1 MGLRVSP
8 LRGSLLRMFSF
19 RNGTLPANALLVVIG
34 AAAGMGVTVLVSPSL
49 GKRNEPR
56 SLADQENPTARS
68 GGSFLTDKSPTVGD
82 ALRVEDAIRRAASLR
97 EAGAG
102 AARKDP
108 KSALESAD
116 KLQSDQDKLDFLR
129 GIYAE
134 WSMADPESALEH
146 AKTSMTTGQARS
158 EVIGIAVNKWATK
171 DPRAAWMW
179 SDENLSGPLKDQA
192 FADVL
197 VGWTRR
203 SPESAAQWLGST
215 GQNSQSLF
223 GAVAR
228 TWAEQDPKA
237 ALAWAKSLP
246 GKETQQAAYIPV
258 VSQWLVQKPAE
269 AAEEFTDEAS
279 QPDGAPIAIT
289 IADIWGTTDPAATSE
304 WIASLPDGPSK
315 EQAAATLATVWAASD
330 INAAVSWASNLTDPD
345 VRKQVITHIGT
356 SWGAIEPDAA
366 LTWLNTLPPAVA
378 ADGIIGAFNSWAAT
392 DAQRLRDWVDSNPPS
407 ATLDVARMAL
417 AEVYSDSDIQSS
429 MDLAFQLTSATNRDN
444 AVARYYRHWIKS
456 DEASA
461 SAWISQNWST
471 LDVSTR
477 QRLTMENQ
485 RRVVKK

>member
-1 MGLRVSP
+1 
-8 LRGSLLRMFSF
+8 MFSF
-19 RNGTLPANALLVVIG
+19 RNGSLPANALFVAIG
-34 AAAGMGVTVLVSPSL
+34 AAAGAGVTVLVFPILGIRTSGGPATLHTNPPSLRKGASPSS
-49 GKRNEPR
+49 G
-56 SLADQENPTARS
+56 AVPTLS
-68 GGSFLTDKSPTVGD
+68 D
-82 ALRVEDAIRRAASLR
+82 ALRVEDAVRRATTLR

-108 KSALESAD
+108 KDALNSAD
-116 KLQSDQDKLDFLR
+116 QLESDQDKLEFLR
-129 GIYAE
+129 GIYSE
-134 WSMADPESALEH
+134 WSLADPESALEH

-179 SDENLSGPLKDQA
+179 SEENLSGPLKEQA
-192 FADVL
+192 FSDVL

-203 SPESAAQWLGST
+203 SPETASQWLGST
-215 GQNSQSLF
+215 GINSQPLISAL
-223 GAVAR
+223 AR

-237 ALAWAKSLP
+237 AVAWADKLP
-246 GKETQQAAYIPV
+246 DRSTRKAAIIPAAA
-258 VSQWLVQKPAE
+258 QWLIQKPAE
-269 AAEEFTDEAS
+269 AAEYFTEEAS
-279 QPDGAPIAIT
+279 QPDGAALATT

-304 WIASLPDGPSK
+304 WIQKLPDGPGK
-315 EQAAATLATVWAASD
+315 NEAAATLASVWAASD
-330 INAAVSWASNLTDPD
+330 INAAVAWSANLSDLD

-356 SWGAIEPDAA
+356 TWGAIEPDAA
-366 LTWLNTLPPAVA
+366 LTWLNSQPASLA

-392 DAQRLRDWVDSNPPS
+392 DAQRLRDWVDNNPPS

-429 MDLAFQLTSATNRDN
+429 MDLAFQLSSATNRDN
-444 AVARYYRHWIKS
+444 AVARYYRRWMKT

-461 SAWISQNWST
+461 SAWISQNWSS

-485 RRVVKK
+485 RRVVKR

>member
-1 MGLRVSP
+1 
-8 LRGSLLRMFSF
+8 MFSL

-34 AAAGMGVTVLVSPSL
+34 AAAGAGVTVLVSPVL

-56 SLADQENPTARS
+56 SLAAHENPTARS
-68 GGSFLTDKSPTVGD
+68 GGSFSSGKTPTVSE
-82 ALRVEDAIRRAASLR
+82 ALRIEDAIRRAASLR

-102 AARKDP
+102 AASKDP

-116 KLQSDQDKLDFLR
+116 KLQSDQDKLEFLR
-129 GIYAE
+129 GIYSE
-134 WSMADPESALEH
+134 WSVNDPESALEH

-158 EVIGIAVNKWATK
+158 EVIGIAVNKWAAR

-179 SDENLSGPLKDQA
+179 TEENLSGPLKEQA
-192 FADVL
+192 FNDVL

-203 SPESAAQWLGST
+203 SPQAAADWLSAT
-215 GQNSQSLF
+215 GMNSQSLV
-223 GAVAR
+223 GSVAR

-237 ALAWAKSLP
+237 ALAWAKAIP
-246 GKETQQAAYIPV
+246 DKETRQSAYIPV

-269 AAEEFTDEAS
+269 AAAEFTDEAS

-304 WIASLPDGPSK
+304 WIASLPEGASK
-315 EQAAATLATVWAASD
+315 LQAAATLATVWAASD
-330 INAAVSWASNLTDPD
+330 INAAVSWATGLTDWS
-345 VRKQVITHIGT
+345 VGKQVITHIGT

-366 LTWLNTLPPAVA
+366 LTWLNTLPPAIA

-407 ATLDVARMAL
+407 ASLDVARMAL
-417 AEVYSDSDIQSS
+417 AEVYSDTDVQSS
-429 MDLAFQLTSATNRDN
+429 MDLAFQLSSATNRDN
-444 AVARYYRHWIKS
+444 AIARYYRHWAKT
-456 DEASA
+456 DEAGA
-461 SAWISQNWST
+461 SAWLTQNWSA

-485 RRVVKK
+485 RRVVRK

>member
-1 MGLRVSP
+1 
-8 LRGSLLRMFSF
+8 MFSL

-34 AAAGMGVTVLVSPSL
+34 AAAGAGVTVLVSPIL

-56 SLADQENPTARS
+56 SLAAQENPTVRS
-68 GGSFLTDKSPTVGD
+68 GGTFSSGKEPTVSE
-82 ALRVEDAIRRAASLR
+82 ALRIEDAIRRAASLR

-102 AARKDP
+102 AARRDP
-108 KSALESAD
+108 KAALDSAGKLE
-116 KLQSDQDKLDFLR
+116 SDQDKLEFLR
-129 GIYAE
+129 GIYSE
-134 WSMADPESALEH
+134 WSVNDPESALEH

-158 EVIGIAVNKWATK
+158 EVIGIAVNKWAAR

-179 SDENLSGPLKDQA
+179 TEENLSGPLKEQA

-203 SPESAAQWLGST
+203 SPEAAADWLGAT
-215 GQNSQSLF
+215 GMNSQSLV
-223 GAVAR
+223 GSVAR

-237 ALAWAKSLP
+237 ALAWAKSIP
-246 GKETQQAAYIPV
+246 DKETRQSAYIPV

-269 AAEEFTDEAS
+269 AAAEFTDEAS

-304 WIASLPDGPSK
+304 WIASLPEGASK

-330 INAAVSWASNLTDPD
+330 INAAVSWASNLTNPD
-345 VRKQVITHIGT
+345 VREQVITHIGT

-366 LTWLNTLPPAVA
+366 LAWLNSLPPALA

-407 ATLDVARMAL
+407 ASLDVARMAL
-417 AEVYSDSDIQSS
+417 AEVYSDSDVQSS
-429 MDLAFQLTSATNRDN
+429 MDLAFQLSSATNRDN
-444 AVARYYRHWIKS
+444 AIARYYKHWTKT

-461 SAWISQNWST
+461 SAWLSQNWSA

-477 QRLTMENQ
+477 QRLTIENQ
-485 RRVVKK
+485 RRVVRK